1 MTVVKSSALTPICC
15 WQQEIWELY
24 PQEPKIQ
31 EKITVSPGY
40 NKKILHAI
48 FMTFQQM
55 RILVKENNF
64 KTSLIP
70 PKIKKKKKK
79 PSQLQ

>member
-1 MTVVKSSALTPICC
+1 
-15 WQQEIWELY
+15 
-24 PQEPKIQ
+24 
-31 EKITVSPGY
+31 
-40 NKKILHAI
+40 
-48 FMTFQQM
+48 MTFQQM